1 MTALSRVL
9 WTITGGV
16 LAAAAGLLV
25 YRLMAVDVLYAAL
38 IGAVVFLVF
47 MQFLAN
53 ADWRAERRSME
64 HRMMALHADY
74 QDATAAVEDVRGD
87 MENLRHSLAA
97 EGRTSESEL
106 VAELKV
112 LQTLL
117 SQVVSNSAR
126 PRSAR
131 PARRTVSVGE
141 TASEYGEV
149 YEQAAVWQMEAA
161 DNDPRAD
168 VLEIM
173 HHALEENRIDLY
185 LQPVVRLPS
194 RKTVSYEAVSRV
206 RDDKGRLI
214 YPRQYLPVVEE
225 SGLIGTLDN
234 LLLFR
239 CIQLVRR
246 LGVRR
251 PGVKFFCNISS
262 MSLNDTD
269 FFAQFIDFMSN
280 NADLRDRL
288 VFEFAQ
294 ADVDQHSD
302 DVARGLAILGR
313 RGFRFSMDQVQ
324 DLNLDAASLAA
335 RHFSFVKVPV
345 QLFLTREGHVERGDL
360 AAVMARHDID
370 LIVHM
375 IEDEQAVIEVLE
387 CGVEYGQGFLFGEP
401 RPSRDDWVDRNA
413 AEDAG
418 SPEDHAPSGS

>member
-9 WTITGGV
+9 WTITGGI
-16 LAAAAGLLV
+16 LAAAVGLLV
-25 YRLMAVDVLYAAL
+25 YRLMAVDVLYAVL
-38 IGAVVFLVF
+38 IGTVVFLVF
-47 MQFLAN
+47 LHFLAS

-74 QDATAAVEDVRGD
+74 QDAMGAVEDVRAD
-87 MENLRHSLAA
+87 MEAFRQSMKA

-126 PRSAR
+126 AR
-131 PARRTVSVGE
+131 PVRPSA
-141 TASEYGEV
+141 ASG
-149 YEQAAVWQMEAA
+149 EAA
-161 DNDPRAD
+161 SVLSWQEDVAEDEPRPD

-173 HHALEENRIDLY
+173 HHALEENRVDLY

-194 RKTVSYEAVSRV
+194 RKTVSYEAFSRV

-214 YPRQYLPVVEE
+214 YPSQYLPVVEE

-246 LGVRR
+246 LGARR

-294 ADVDQHSD
+294 QDVDQHSEE
-302 DVARGLAILGR
+302 VARGLAILGR
-313 RGFRFSMDQVQ
+313 RGFRFSMDQVR
-324 DLNLDAASLAA
+324 DLNLDAAGLAA
-335 RHFSFVKVPV
+335 RHFSFVKIPAET
-345 QLFLTREGHVERGDL
+345 FLTGESQVQRGDL
-360 AAVMARHDID
+360 AAMMARHDID

-375 IEDEQAVIEVLE
+375 IENEQTVIEALE
-387 CGVEYGQGFLFGEP
+387 YGVEYGQGYLFGEP
-401 RPSRDDWVDRNA
+401 RPSRDDWADRNA
-413 AEDAG
+413 VEEPDSA
-418 SPEDHAPSGS
+418 PETSSFQS